1 MTISELSFE
10 NNSNTNILS
19 KVAFY
24 PENVT
29 EFGEYDE
36 GPYFTI
42 TPTVWILTML
52 TGAGMW
58 AVFFYAMHIILNFIF

>member
-1 MTISELSFE
+1 MPISELSFE
-10 NNSNTNILS
+10 TQHHNIPNTVQVYSADLQNH
-19 KVAFY
+19 
-24 PENVT
+24 PEM
-29 EFGEYDE
+29 DE

-58 AVFFYAMHIILNFIF
+58 AVFFYLMNIILSFIF